1 MTSRQSI
8 YFIDIETV
16 PQYENLEAVP
26 EAVQELYRKK
36 FEHEF
41 DNKYEDLNNGE
52 KVLVVDNAK
61 NHYSKKAGFYAEFA
75 KVVCVCVGKIH
86 ISEDDGEV
94 LFMKKIVNRD
104 ETIVLK
110 EFSETIQKASYLCAH
125 NGKEF
130 DFPFLFRRFIIN
142 GLPIPPTLNNIGKK
156 PWDNVLE
163 DTMEM
168 WSSTQWKH
176 RISLN
181 LFAKILNLPSPKED
195 VSGDQVSGIYYS
207 MFKDKEKLPFDAE
220 KEAYDKISG
229 YCAGDVFTLVNV
241 YSKLVGMSTIK
252 EDQIRIR

>member
-1 MTSRQSI
+1 MTSRI

-16 PQYENLEAVP
+16 PHYQSFDDVP
-26 EAVQELYRKK
+26 DDVQELYKKK
-36 FEHEF
+36 FGHEF
-41 DNKYEDLNNGE
+41 DDID
-52 KVLVVDNAK
+52 KVTD
-61 NHYSKKAGFYAEFA
+61 HYSQKAGLYAEFA
-75 KVVCVCVGKIH
+75 KVVCICVGKIH
-86 ISEDDGEV
+86 VSEEGEV

-110 EFSETIQKASYLCAH
+110 EFSETIQKAAYLCAH

-168 WSSTQWKH
+168 WSGTQWKH
-176 RISLN
+176 RISLS

-195 VSGDQVSGIYYS
+195 VSGDQVAGIYYS

-220 KEAYDKISG
+220 KEVYDKISE